1 MQTENP
7 RMVRDRLARTKQ
19 WLFVNSRLVIGA
31 LLCANLGV
39 AGLFLLSH
47 KPRPSTQPVSA
58 DVLEGLEIVLLSELE
73 VPADDVLE
81 DRHLNEEVIPT
92 GSVATPAPSAREC
105 RVWGPRATAD
115 EFSEVERQLAEEGGF
130 PEIRATEVRASPVY
144 LVYIDVLDSRTQAR
158 RIAQELK
165 TINIDNLW
173 MRRDSGVI
181 VSVGVFSRR
190 LLADRQLSRMQEL
203 GYEAKLEEMPRQQTV
218 YKLYGYVKPDAPV
231 YAQSSSSCDYDASFE
246 VSAS

>member
-1 MQTENP
+1 
-7 RMVRDRLARTKQ
+7 MVRDRSSRTKQ
-19 WLFVNSRLVIGA
+19 WLLVNSRVVMGG

-39 AGLFLLSH
+39 AGIFLISH
-47 KPRPSTQPVSA
+47 EQQDSTQPVSA
-58 DVLEGLEIVLLSELE
+58 GVLEGLKIILLSELE
-73 VPADDVLE
+73 VPSDEVLE
-81 DRHLNEEVIPT
+81 DMHPNKEAMSTVT
-92 GSVATPAPSAREC
+92 VVAPAPPAREC
-105 RVWGPRATAD
+105 RVWGPRATAG

-218 YKLYGYVKPDAPV
+218 YKLYGYVKPDTPV
-231 YAQSSSSCDYDASFE
+231 YAESSTSCDYDAGFE
-246 VSAS
+246 VSTS

>member
-1 MQTENP
+1 
-7 RMVRDRLARTKQ
+7 MVRDHSTRTKQ
-19 WLFVNSRLVIGA
+19 WLLVNSRGVIGA

-39 AGLFLLSH
+39 AGLFLISH
-47 KPRPSTQPVSA
+47 ERQYSIQPVSA
-58 DVLEGLEIVLLSELE
+58 DVLEGFEIILLSELE
-73 VPADDVLE
+73 APSDEVLE
-81 DRHLNEEVIPT
+81 DMHLNKEAVPT
-92 GSVATPAPSAREC
+92 VTVATPAPSAREC

-231 YAQSSSSCDYDASFE
+231 YAESSTSCDYDASFE
-246 VSAS
+246 VSTS

>member
-1 MQTENP
+1 
-7 RMVRDRLARTKQ
+7 MVRDRLARTKQ
-19 WLFVNSRLVIGA
+19 WLFVNSRIVIGA

-58 DVLEGLEIVLLSELE
+58 DVLEGLEIILLSELE

>member
-58 DVLEGLEIVLLSELE
+58 DVLEGLEIILLSELE

>member
-7 RMVRDRLARTKQ
+7 HMVRDRLARTKQ
-19 WLFVNSRLVIGA
+19 WLLVNSRIVIGA

-47 KPRPSTQPVSA
+47 KPRPSTHPVSA
-58 DVLEGLEIVLLSELE
+58 DVLEGLEIILLSELE